1 MQQHVFTIAK
11 VCQEFGVEEAVI
23 CPGSRSAPL
32 VYAFLKQPG
41 IKCSSVVDE
50 RSAGFIALGKAQQ
63 YQKPVVLICTSGTAL
78 LNFFPAIAEAF
89 YQKVPLLVLSAD
101 RPPELLNQQDGQMI
115 MQKNVYGKH
124 VNGSHELLCFE
135 EGKVDFQLTE
145 RIVLTALYETILSS
159 GAGPVHINVPLRE
172 PLYPEQIQSAIPRL
186 HQFKDI
192 GHTPLPLPTQ
202 VLDEVKQAWYSTY
215 RKLIIVGQMPPDEGL
230 SITLK
235 RLQEQPDVA
244 IIADVVSNQCH
255 SATVPGFDALIQYA
269 DENRLKDLEPDFIFS
284 LGGPLVSKALKNWL
298 KQLKP
303 LYHFRLGPEK
313 TGINTYQNLT
323 HFIRCKPKDFLNAVI
338 AITRKPAAAPEFY
351 ASVWKA
357 YHEKTTTA
365 QRNWFGKTGWC
376 EPLAVN
382 LILAQLGKN
391 HSLQL
396 ANSGTVRYVS
406 WMCGMSE
413 GIEVYSNRGTSG
425 IDGTVSTAIG
435 AASAKPEKTH
445 VLIVGDLSL
454 LYDRNAFWI
463 KELPHNL
470 RIVVLNNG
478 GGKIFEWIEGPTKHA
493 DYLEWFTTPHHRNL
507 KNLSDDFGFAHY
519 ICSNPNELQHRLGSF
534 LDAEAGFGLLELQF
548 NNQANIAA
556 IREFKSLTIN

>member
-32 VYAFLKQPG
+32 VYAFMKQPG
-41 IKCSSVVDE
+41 IKCCSVVDE

-78 LNFFPAIAEAF
+78 LNFFPAVAEAY
-89 YQKVPLLVLSAD
+89 YQKVPLLILSAD

-115 MQKNVYGKH
+115 MQKHVYGRH

-135 EGKVDFQLTE
+135 EAKVDFQLTE

-202 VLDEVKQAWYSTY
+202 MLDEVKQAWYST
-215 RKLIIVGQMPPDEGL
+215 RKKLIVVGQLAPDEGL
-230 SITLK
+230 TNTLK
-235 RLQEQPDVA
+235 RLQEQPD
-244 IIADVVSNQCH
+244 IAVITDVVSNQCH
-255 SATVPGFDALIQYA
+255 AATVSGFDAILQYA
-269 DENRLKDLEPDFIFS
+269 DENTLQNLEPDLIFS
-284 LGGPLVSKALKNWL
+284 LGGPLVSKALKTWL
-298 KQLKP
+298 KTIKP
-303 LYHFRLGPEK
+303 THHFRLGGEQS
-313 TGINTYQNLT
+313 GINTYQNIT
-323 HFIRCKPKDFLNAVI
+323 QFIRCKPKDFLNAVI
-338 AITRKPAAAPEFY
+338 AITRKPSAAPENY
-351 ASVWKA
+351 AGVWKM
-357 YHEKTTTA
+357 YFEKA
-365 QRNWFGKTGWC
+365 QSIQSNWLKKSAWC
-376 EPLAVN
+376 EPLA
-382 LILAQLGKN
+382 ISQIISCLGKD

-396 ANSGTVRYVS
+396 ANSGTVRFVS
-406 WMCGMSE
+406 WLCKTNDGL
-413 GIEVYSNRGTSG
+413 EVFGNRGTSG

-435 AASAKPEKTH
+435 AATAKPEKTH
-445 VLIVGDLSL
+445 VLLVGDLSL
-454 LYDRNAFWI
+454 LYDRNAFWQ
-463 KELPHNL
+463 KELPQNL

-478 GGKIFEWIEGPTKHA
+478 GGKIFEWIEGPTKHPEF
-493 DYLEWFTTPHHRNL
+493 LEWFTTPHSRNL

-519 ICSNPNELQHRLGSF
+519 ICSNSNDLQNQLNKF
-534 LDAEAGFGLLELQF
+534 LLPDSGFGLLELQF
-548 NNQANIAA
+548 ENQANIAA